1 MNKEKILVSAC
12 LLGTNCKYNG
22 KNNRNEKLI
31 EYLKDKEYISICP
44 ETFGGMST
52 PRLPSE
58 IECGKSGEDVI
69 KKGDVIK
76 KVEKSINNELER
88 NDYAK
93 VYSEE
98 GGDVTG
104 EFLIGAQKALDI
116 ALENGV
122 SKAILKESSP
132 SCGVNCIYAGKFDG
146 NKKKGQG
153 VTTALFR
160 KYKIEVI
167 SEKDL

>member
-58 IECGKSGEDVI
+58 IECGKSGE
-69 KKGDVIK
+69 DVIK